1 MQNTGTGT
9 YDYETYDVYGQ
20 AGVGAGAA
28 AATGV
33 AAAATYP
40 PTNQADYQ
48 YPQQDYGY
56 SSNQGHDYPQQDPGV
71 PPVAGAVV
79 APMGLR
85 DGMMARV
92 QVGFNRT
99 LEDELGESDLDSILA
114 SYTDHRSHRSWTA
127 ALATH
132 CLR

>member
-20 AGVGAGAA
+20 AGVGAGGVAA
-28 AATGV
+28 GGA

-40 PTNQADYQ
+40 PSHSNNGDYQ

-56 SSNQGHDYPQQDPGV
+56 SSQQGHEYAQQGQQPGALPSV
-71 PPVAGAVV
+71 NGAT
-79 APMGLR
+79 AASMSLR

-99 LEDELGESDLDSILA
+99 LEDELGE
-114 SYTDHRSHRSWTA
+114 
-127 ALATH
+127 
-132 CLR
+132 